1 MAQGNKYTCK
11 CCGTE
16 YIYCPSC
23 ELKAPSFDK
32 ESFCSKAHAE
42 IFNILSKHGCKLAS
56 AEETLKALSAY
67 NLNSETLTP
76 SIRKHIDAIKSE
88 VKPAEEVKPV
98 EEQKQNFKPYNYNKE
113 EKK

>member
-1 MAQGNKYTCK
+1 MATGNKYTCS

-23 ELKAPSFDK
+23 ELKTPAFDK
-32 ESFCSKAHAE
+32 TNFCSQKHAD

-56 AEETLKALSAY
+56 AEETLKALSTY
-67 NLNSETLTP
+67 NLNSETLSP
-76 SIRKHIDAIKSE
+76 SIRKHIDAIKAE
-88 VKPAEEVKPV
+88 VQPVEEVKPV
-98 EEQKQNFKPYNYNKE
+98 EEPKQNFKPYNKE